1 MRPNPGPGK
10 LIAIEGLDGAGT
22 TTQVRMLEEHLG
34 SSRSVFVTFEPS
46 AGPAGLQIRM
56 ILEHRVRTS
65 AATLAALFAADRMD
79 HLYHR
84 DGEGGIAAHLERGVD
99 VLTDR
104 YYLSSFAYQGMT
116 LDWEWIWHMHDR
128 CLRPDVT
135 LFVDVP
141 VEVCLERIAR
151 GRGGHFDLFE
161 NQQALSQVRQS
172 YLRAIERLHRAG
184 DRIEVVDG
192 DAPPDR
198 VHAALYEIV
207 CDLFEGARP

>member
-22 TTQVRMLEEHLG
+22 TTQVRMLEERLG
-34 SSRSVFVTFEPS
+34 GSREVFVTFEPS
-46 AGPAGLQIRM
+46 SGPVGLQIRM

-65 AATLAALFAADRMD
+65 SAALAALFAADRMD
-79 HLYHR
+79 HLFHR
-84 DGEGGIAAHLERGVD
+84 DGDGGIVGHLERGID
-99 VLTDR
+99 VITDR
-104 YYLSSFAYQGMT
+104 YYLSSFAYQGLS

-128 CLRPDVT
+128 CLCPDVT

-141 VEVCLERIAR
+141 VEVCLDRIAR
-151 GRGGHFDLFE
+151 GRGGQYDLFE

-172 YLRAIERLHRAG
+172 YLRAIERLRQAG

-198 VHAALYEIV
+198 VHAALYEIASG
-207 CDLFEGARP
+207 LFEGAHP